1 MTVNSIRHSTEAD
14 LPIITEIY
22 NHAVQNT
29 TAIWNETTVSL
40 ENRVTWFQARR
51 EQGYPIL
58 VAVDD
63 QDRVLG
69 YASFG
74 YWRPFEGYRFTVE
87 HSVYVAES
95 AQGQGAGRALLAALL
110 DEAKALGKKVMV
122 AGIEANNTGSI
133 ALHEKLG
140 FESTGL
146 MKGVGF
152 KFDRFLDLL
161 WMQKTL

>member
-14 LPIITEIY
+14 LPAITEIY

-40 ENRVTWFQARR
+40 ENRVAWFQARR
-51 EQGYPIL
+51 AQGYPIL
-58 VAVDD
+58 VAVDG

-74 YWRPFEGYRFTVE
+74 DWRPFEGYRFTVE

-110 DEAKALGKKVMV
+110 DEAKVLGKKVMV
-122 AGIEANNTGSI
+122 AGIEANNIGSI

-140 FESTGL
+140 FESAGL

-161 WMQKTL
+161 WMQKAL

>member
-1 MTVNSIRHSTEAD
+1 MKIRACTEAD
-14 LPIITEIY
+14 VPAITEIY

-40 ENRVTWFQARR
+40 ENRVAWFQARR
-51 EQGYPIL
+51 IQGYPIL

-74 YWRPFEGYRFTVE
+74 DWRPFEGYRFTVE
-87 HSVYVAES
+87 HSVYVAEP

-122 AGIEANNTGSI
+122 AGIEANNTRSI

>member
-1 MTVNSIRHSTEAD
+1 MKIRACTEAD
-14 LPIITEIY
+14 LPAITEIY

-40 ENRVTWFQARR
+40 ENRVAWLQARR
-51 EQGYPIL
+51 AQGYPIL

-74 YWRPFEGYRFTVE
+74 DWRPFEGYRFTVE

-95 AQGQGAGRALLAALL
+95 AQGQGAGRALLVALL

>member
-14 LPIITEIY
+14 LPAITEIY

-40 ENRVTWFQARR
+40 ENRVAWFQARR

-74 YWRPFEGYRFTVE
+74 DWRPFEGYRFTVE

-110 DEAKALGKKVMV
+110 DEAKVLGKKVMV
-122 AGIEANNTGSI
+122 AGIEANNIGSI

-140 FESTGL
+140 FESAGL

-161 WMQKTL
+161 WMQKAL

>member
-1 MTVNSIRHSTEAD
+1 MSTVFVRSCTEAD
-14 LPIITEIY
+14 LPTITEIY

-40 ENRVTWFQARR
+40 ENRVAWFQARR

-74 YWRPFEGYRFTVE
+74 DWRPFEGYRFTVE

-140 FESTGL
+140 FESIGL